1 MNTIDR
7 FPIKTRVP
15 LAAWVFAGFLTLLS
29 IASSTVHHIADTSS
43 DRVVSVAAFEQA
55 SSRALRASL
64 N

>member
-1 MNTIDR
+1 MNAMDR

-29 IASSTVHHIADTSS
+29 LVSSTVHHIAETSS
-43 DRVVSVAAFEQA
+43 GSVVSSAASEQTT
-55 SSRALRASL
+55 SRALHARL